1 MSSSTSSEAT
11 LPHPQNDS
19 GREHGSKSESDRDAS
34 KTEIQKKIVKR
45 GTRSDVSPSVKFN
58 RYGFGNINDDINT
71 PGDLFD
77 ILNRRFA
84 FTFDPF
90 PCRANRPAD
99 FDGFVAEWKSP
110 AFCNPPYSCIENA
123 IEKALAEMTS
133 ERRVL
138 SVFLIPMRGNNKYW
152 TRLVWPRACAIWF
165 FEGRMRFEGY
175 TNASPMPMS
184 LVVFDPSKCAT
195 TADGVTLRNT
205 FVKSGIYAWHE
216 LSVV

>member
-1 MSSSTSSEAT
+1 MSNTVSET
-11 LPHPQNDS
+11 KKD
-19 GREHGSKSESDRDAS
+19 GV
-34 KTEIQKKIVKR
+34 QKKIVKR
-45 GTRSDVSPSVKFN
+45 GTPAEAAPSVKFN

-84 FTFDPF
+84 FAFDPF

-99 FDGFVAEWKSP
+99 FDGFVAEWRSP

-123 IEKALAEMTS
+123 IEKALAELAS
-133 ERRVL
+133 PRRVL

-152 TRLVWPRACAIWF
+152 TRLVWPNACAIWF

-175 TNASPMPMS
+175 ENASPMPMS
-184 LVVFDPSKCAT
+184 LVVFDPDRRAT
-195 TADGVTLRNT
+195 TADNVVLRNT
-205 FVKSGIYAWHE
+205 YTKSGIYAWHE
-216 LSVV
+216 LGVV